1 MKYLIIYILKGK
13 HEKRLDYYQSSKYWA
28 DKITQEYL
36 WDNVLKCR
44 NKIRRLEP
52 DYLIGYD

>member
-1 MKYLIIYILKGK
+1 MKYLILYLLKGQ

-36 WDNVLKCR
+36 WDKVVKCR
-44 NKIRRLEP
+44 NKIRRLEH